1 MLSKVLNTI
10 FPKTCANCE
19 CIISYNYDLCKTCEN
34 NINFLNDNYCIS
46 CGSSLQPEIS
56 ICGKCIVNPPIF
68 TQLESVFAYNKHS
81 KNMILN
87 LKFFDNTLHI
97 KTYAKWIHN
106 KNPNLFNDV
115 TTIIPVP
122 IHKKRLRQR
131 KYNQATLLAKA
142 LGKYCKISLEIFVL
156 ERILDT
162 IPQYNLSSKMREKN
176 ITKAFV
182 VRNPHLIQN
191 KTILLVDDIITTGIT
206 ARTCAHKLIT
216 SGAKEVKVV
225 TLGRTLQ

>member
-1 MLSKVLNTI
+1 MLNKVLNVI

-19 CIISYNYDLCKTCEN
+19 CVIPHSYDLCKTCEN
-34 NINFLNDNYCIS
+34 NIDFLYDNYCIS
-46 CGSSLQPEIS
+46 CGSSLPQKIS
-56 ICGKCIVNPPIF
+56 ICGKCIANPPTF
-68 TQLESVFAYNKHS
+68 TQLESVFVYNKYS

-87 LKFFDNTLHI
+87 LKFSDNTLHI
-97 KTYAKWIHN
+97 KTYAKWIYN

-131 KYNQATLLAKA
+131 KYNQATLIAKA
-142 LGKYCKISLEIFVL
+142 LGKYCKIPLAIFAL

-182 VRNPHLIQN
+182 VKNPHLIKD

-206 ARTCAHKLIT
+206 ARTCADKLIT